1 MHSNNS
7 IHDQLIK
14 VQKSSCLELDDT
26 LIYNLTKLLN
36 HRREIAKMIR
46 IGDERNNFLALRNDY
61 NYCDTQIKLLLS
73 L

>member
-1 MHSNNS
+1 MEANNS
-7 IHDQLIK
+7 IHEQLIK

-46 IGDERNNFLALRNDY
+46 IGDERNNFSALRKDY
-61 NYCDTQIKLLLS
+61 DYCNEKIKLLLS